1 MSAAP
6 APVGLLLAA
15 GRGRRFDASGTRLK
29 LLEPL
34 LRGPQAGTAIA
45 VAAARALLV
54 ALPRVIAVVRP
65 VDGEPQL
72 HLHSLLLAEG
82 CDLLICPDCE
92 RGMGASLAAG
102 VRASLDAPG
111 WLVALADMPDLRA
124 GTVAVVAAALGEGA
138 LTAAPMY
145 RKQRGHPVAFAAA
158 LGAELAALDGEAGAR
173 ELLRRYPPRA
183 VPVDDPGTLRDI
195 DHPEDLA

>member
-1 MSAAP
+1 MSAAQL
-6 APVGLLLAA
+6 PVGLLLAA
-15 GRGRRFDASGTRLK
+15 GRGSRFDASGARLK
-29 LLEPL
+29 QLEPL

-45 VAAARALLV
+45 VAAARALLE

-72 HLHSLLLAEG
+72 RLHSLLVAEG
-82 CDLLICPDCE
+82 CELLVCPESE

-102 VRASLDAPG
+102 VRASLEAPG
-111 WLVALADMPDLRA
+111 WLVALADMPDLRP
-124 GTVAVVAAALGEGA
+124 GTVTAVATALGEGA
-138 LTAAPMY
+138 LTAAPLH
-145 RKQRGHPVAFAAA
+145 RGQRGHPVAFAAA

-173 ELLRRYPPRA
+173 DLLRRYPPRA